1 MKRSRAEPSVQGGA
15 GVNIVR
21 LNVGGEIF
29 TSSRSTL
36 QAVPSSLLG
45 KMFEDESP
53 YGVLPVDEDGNIFLD
68 RDPEAFRWVL
78 NFLRNRGVAAKPP
91 ETDSMLARVRD
102 EADYFGLTDMVRA
115 LDKAALGRKREAQA
129 ARSEAQVHNATLIQ
143 ITGHLQQLVSN
154 TDSVREATELA
165 AENIGEVKEAIESI
179 GNSELMEHIGSELG
193 EIRRELKMGRQ
204 AQRRELLP
212 LVLGPVTSSD
222 WSRDQKEK
230 DQSFREL
237 QKLASEGFA
246 VATSS
251 PMTHSNGSEYSFVIM
266 ERHMP
271 GGEDA
276 DCTSA
281 FSDELPRD
289 LWDTPKS
296 WEEEDAKQGQA
307 AGVAATLATNAA

>member
-1 MKRSRAEPSVQGGA
+1 MKRSRAEPSVGGA

-115 LDKAALGRKREAQA
+115 LDKAALARKREAQA
-129 ARSEAQVHNATLIQ
+129 ARSDAQAHNATLIQ
-143 ITGHLQQLVSN
+143 ITGYLQQLVSN
-154 TDSVREATELA
+154 TNSVREATELA
-165 AENIGEVKEAIESI
+165 AENIGEVKEAIET
-179 GNSELMEHIGSELG
+179 NVEPMEQIGSELG
-193 EIRRELKMGRQ
+193 KIRRELKMGRQ

-212 LVLGPVTSSD
+212 LVLGPITSSD

-230 DQSFREL
+230 DRSFREL

-246 VATSS
+246 VANSS
-251 PMTHSNGSEYSFVIM
+251 PMTHSNGSVYSLFIM

-271 GGEDA
+271 GEEDA

-289 LWDTPKS
+289 LWHTPKS
-296 WEEEDAKQGQA
+296 WEEEDAKEGAGAEA
-307 AGVAATLATNAA
+307 AYAINAA

>member
-21 LNVGGEIF
+21 LNVGGKIF

-53 YGVLPVDEDGNIFLD
+53 YGALPVDEDGNIFLD

-129 ARSEAQVHNATLIQ
+129 ARSESQVHNATLIQ

-154 TDSVREATELA
+154 TNSVREATELA
-165 AENIGEVKEAIESI
+165 AENIGEVKEAIET
-179 GNSELMEHIGSELG
+179 NVEPMEQIGSELG
-193 EIRRELKMGRQ
+193 EIRRELKISRD
-204 AQRRELLP
+204 AQRRELIP
-212 LVLGPVTSSD
+212 IVLGPITSTD
-222 WSRDQKEK
+222 WSKAAGHAEARTH
-230 DQSFREL
+230 SFREL

-246 VATSS
+246 VASCS
-251 PMTHSNGSEYSFVIM
+251 PLHHTNGLEYSFVIM
-266 ERHMP
+266 ERQMP
-271 GGEDA
+271 GGEDEVCTA
-276 DCTSA
+276 D
-281 FSDELPRD
+281 FSDDLPRN
-289 LWDTPKS
+289 LWHKPKS
-296 WEEEDAKQGQA
+296 WEEEDAKEA
-307 AGVAATLATNAA
+307 AGAEAAYARNVT